1 MNLDHYWQAT
11 LINVYLRVN
20 LTGLKLT
27 KTFDSILKLN
37 NELKISSNVVNQIMQ
52 TSASIGV
59 QNVSNKDGVILMWYV
74 KTSSRN
80 SLYLSLSYNKVK

>member
-1 MNLDHYWQAT
+1 M
-11 LINVYLRVN
+11 
-20 LTGLKLT
+20 TGLKLT
-27 KTFDSILKLN
+27 KTFDSISKLN

>member
-1 MNLDHYWQAT
+1 MTGD
-11 LINVYLRVN
+11 IDKFYLRVN

>member
-1 MNLDHYWQAT
+1 M
-11 LINVYLRVN
+11 INVYLRVN
-20 LTGLKLT
+20 LTGLKST
-27 KTFDSILKLN
+27 KTFDSISKLN

>member
-27 KTFDSILKLN
+27 KTFDSISKLN

-74 KTSSRN
+74 KN
-80 SLYLSLSYNKVK
+80 QVEIVCIYLYLIIR